1 MKKYK
6 KKKLTLK
13 SKKLGAY
20 LHKGLNN
27 IKRKFPSLFDVYG
40 KGLIASM
47 IFDKKIPNINYKLK
61 LIVEDAMKNGLLLCY
76 TGRESIKI
84 GPPLTIT
91 KEALKE
97 GLKIIEE
104 SVERIFKNE
113 QN

>member
-1 MKKYK
+1 
-6 KKKLTLK
+6 
-13 SKKLGAY
+13 
-20 LHKGLNN
+20 
-27 IKRKFPSLFDVYG
+27 
-40 KGLIASM
+40 M
-47 IFDKKIPNINYKLK
+47 IFDKRVPNINYKLK

-97 GLKIIEE
+97 GMIIFEE